1 MVRLM
6 AGKVGSNGSGGG
18 RESGK
23 KPALLLGRYEVGK
36 LLGQGNFAKV
46 YHARNVHTGEEVA
59 IKVTP
64 GNGLDQ
70 IQIQLDFD
78 T

>member
-18 RESGK
+18 RKSGK

-46 YHARNVHTGEEVA
+46 YHARNVHTGEDRRW
-59 IKVTP
+59 P
-64 GNGLDQ
+64 SR
-70 IQIQLDFD
+70 
-78 T
+78 